1 MATYVIVHG
10 GWHSGELFEPTAAFI
25 RARGHQVF
33 LPTLVGNRPGDTKT
47 TGLEE
52 VIQSL
57 EDFFIEQHIS
67 DAVVVGHSYGGMVIT
82 GVADRLPSKIRR
94 LVYWNAFVPNNGE
107 SLNDMLPPDYVA
119 LFEQLENPDGSMMLP
134 FSVWCAAFF
143 NDGSLDAA
151 QAAHDQL
158 NPHPNKTFKDSIVLS
173 RNPAEM
179 QIPKSYLNGTEDIAM
194 PPDYPWHPRLSDK
207 LGAYRLIEM
216 PGSHELCF
224 TNPELL
230 AEKILEAGR
239 D

>member
-10 GWHSGELFEPTAAFI
+10 GWHSGELFEPTAAVI
-25 RARGHQVF
+25 RAEGHQVL
-33 LPTLVGNRPGDTKT
+33 LPTLAGNGPGDTKT
-47 TGLEE
+47 AGLEE

-57 EDFFIEQHIS
+57 EDFFIEHNIN
-67 DAVVVGHSYGGMVIT
+67 DAIVVGHSYGGMAIT

-134 FSVWCAAFF
+134 FSVWCEAFF
-143 NDGSLDAA
+143 NDGSLDSA
-151 QAAHDQL
+151 QVAYDQL
-158 NPHPNKTFKDSIVLS
+158 NPHPNKTFKDAIALS
-173 RNPAEM
+173 KNPAEM

-194 PPDYPWHPRLSDK
+194 PPSHPWHPRLSDK
-207 LGAYRLIEM
+207 LGTYRLVEM
-216 PGSHELCF
+216 LGSHELCF

-230 AEKILEAGR
+230 AEKIIEAGR
-239 D
+239 N